1 MSYCLS
7 IDEVYEENEGLHK
20 KIKLLE
26 SQVADFQQKNTMLNH
41 EVCHLKERICVLID
55 DNAIKILNYFSMC
68 LNIRKTAWKFSMEME
83 ELYVRISEWDDTSE
97 LLESACDYDEC
108 RIEVIGRKEY
118 DDEEED
124 KMESKDLIIRKRI
137 PNTNEI
143 NQIISDYSLGNLS
156 LYELADRYDLK
167 INILFIVLKETGMIE
182 KETDAKGYES
192 FYTEYLGAGCD
203 WDGKSDLGL
212 I

>member
-7 IDEVYEENEGLHK
+7 IDEVYKENEILHK

-26 SQVADFQQKNTMLNH
+26 CQLADYQQKNTMLNH
-41 EVCHLKERICVLID
+41 NIDNLKERIGVLID

-68 LNIRKTAWKFSMEME
+68 LDIRKTAWKFSMEME
-83 ELYVRISEWDDTSE
+83 ELYLRISEWDNSSE

-118 DDEEED
+118 DDEHED
-124 KMESKDLIIRKRI
+124 KLDQKDLIIRKRI
-137 PNTNEI
+137 PNANEVK
-143 NQIISDYSLGNLS
+143 QIISDYSLGNLS
-156 LYELADRYDLK
+156 LYELADRYDLH
-167 INILFIVLKETGMIE
+167 INNLFKLLKENGMIE
-182 KETDAKGYES
+182 KETDAKGYEN
-192 FYTEYLGAGCD
+192 FYTEYLGSGCD

>member
-7 IDEVYEENEGLHK
+7 IDEVYEENEVLHK

-26 SQVADFQQKNTMLNH
+26 SQVADYQQKNTMLNQN
-41 EVCHLKERICVLID
+41 VNNLKGRIDDLIN
-55 DNAIKILNYFSMC
+55 DNAIKILDYFSMC

-83 ELYVRISEWDDTSE
+83 ELYVRISEWDNCSE

-108 RIEVIGRKEY
+108 RVEVIGRKEY
-118 DDEEED
+118 DDEQED
-124 KMESKDLIIRKRI
+124 KLNQKDLIIRKRI
-137 PNTNEI
+137 PNTNEV
-143 NQIISDYSLGNLS
+143 NLIIADYSLGNLS
-156 LYELADRYDLK
+156 LYELSDRYDLQ
-167 INILFIVLKETGMIE
+167 INNLFKLLKENGMIE
-182 KETDAKGYES
+182 KETDAKGYDN

-203 WDGKSDLGL
+203 WDGKSVLGL

>member
-7 IDEVYEENEGLHK
+7 IDEENEVLHK

-26 SQVADFQQKNTMLNH
+26 SQVADYQQKNTMLNQN
-41 EVCHLKERICVLID
+41 VNNLKGRID
-55 DNAIKILNYFSMC
+55 DLINENAIKILDYFSMC

-83 ELYVRISEWDDTSE
+83 ELYVRISEWDNSSE

-108 RIEVIGRKEY
+108 RVEVIGRKEY
-118 DDEEED
+118 DEEQEDEMD
-124 KMESKDLIIRKRI
+124 PRDLIIRNRI
-137 PNTNEI
+137 PNTNEV
-143 NQIISDYSLGNLS
+143 NLIIADYSLGNLS
-156 LYELADRYDLK
+156 LYELADRYDLH
-167 INILFIVLKETGMIE
+167 INNLFKLLKEKGMIE

-203 WDGKSDLGL
+203 WDGKSVLGL

>member
-7 IDEVYEENEGLHK
+7 IDEENEVLHK
-20 KIKLLE
+20 KIKLLD
-26 SQVADFQQKNTMLNH
+26 SLVADYKQKNTILNQN
-41 EVCHLKERICVLID
+41 VNNLKGRIDDLIN

-68 LNIRKTAWKFSMEME
+68 LNIRKTAWKFSMEIE
-83 ELYVRISEWDDTSE
+83 ELYVRISEWDDSSE

-118 DDEEED
+118 DDEQED
-124 KMESKDLIIRKRI
+124 KLDQKDLIIRKRI
-137 PNTNEI
+137 PSANEV
-143 NQIISDYSLGNLS
+143 NKIISDYSLGNLS
-156 LYELADRYDLK
+156 LYELADRYDLQ
-167 INILFIVLKETGMIE
+167 INILFRLLKENGIIE
-182 KETDAKGYES
+182 KETDAKGYEN

-203 WDGKSDLGL
+203 WDGKSVLGL